1 MDQRRLYK
9 TIENLASQQF
19 ETEKDMLK
27 YVLQQIVEIENIEIT
42 GGRIWQ
48 FEPSSGDY
56 LLLLQTGNV
65 DKINSDFRVKIED
78 YPLFD
83 QVAKERTVLGNETNK
98 VLRKKGIMR
107 YSASGV
113 GSKIK
118 YNSKLYYEYML
129 ALNSQNI
136 DENLRL
142 RLSIIATA
150 LTSQI
155 KQMRYSKRAT
165 SLRAD
170 LNKAREVQK
179 AILPEHEYTYNDF
192 LMFGI
197 SDPAEI
203 VGGDLF
209 DYIEIGPGGD
219 HLAIALGDAASKG
232 VSAAAEAM
240 YISGALRMA
249 CNFEIKIT
257 PLMRRLNTLVNKI
270 FKDEKF
276 ASLFYGEL
284 SKDRNG
290 LMLYANAGHNPPMFV
305 KKDSDE
311 ITTLQPTGPVLGP
324 SPSAKYSIDSIKF
337 EPGDVLLIY
346 SDGVTDAA
354 NTKFE
359 NYGEERLTKVFLKTK
374 HLSPKEITYSIM
386 DDVIHFSKNG
396 KYSDDKTIVVVK
408 RMK

>member
-9 TIENLASQQF
+9 TIENLASQKF
-19 ETEKDMLK
+19 ETEKEMLK

-48 FEPSSGDY
+48 FEPTSGDY

-65 DKINSDFRVKIED
+65 DKINSDFKVKIKD

-83 QVAKERTVLGNETNK
+83 EVAKERTVLGNETNK

-118 YNSKLYYEYML
+118 YNNKLYYEYML

-155 KQMRYSKRAT
+155 KQMRYSKRAI

-219 HLAIALGDAASKG
+219 HLAVAVGDAASKG

-359 NYGEERLTKVFLKTK
+359 NYGEERLSKVFLESK

-396 KYSDDKTIVVVK
+396 EYSDDKTIVVIK